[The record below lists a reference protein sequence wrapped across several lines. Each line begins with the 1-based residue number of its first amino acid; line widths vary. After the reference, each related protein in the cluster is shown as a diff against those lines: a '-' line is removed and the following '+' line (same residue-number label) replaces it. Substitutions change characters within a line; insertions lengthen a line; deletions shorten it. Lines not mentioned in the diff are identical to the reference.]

1 METGGTRRF
10 ARATPLLG
18 QALPEWCGLGLAR
31 MSEADGCNGRNN
43 SVRVNVSGVAR
54 RETIGA
60 RHVTTSAVGA
70 SLARAVIIR

>member
-10 ARATPLLG
+10 ARATPQLG
-18 QALPEWCGLGLAR
+18 QALPEWCGPGLAR
-31 MSEADGCNGRNN
+31 ISEADGCNGRNN

-60 RHVTTSAVGA
+60 RFVVTSLEGA
-70 SLARAVIIR
+70 SLARAAIIM